1 VTDAVPSTADLL
13 VARLGDEHPGLR
25 FEDSSWTWDEV
36 VHEGARRAALARRL
50 RDPERPFHVGVLL
63 ENTPDY
69 VFWIVGAALAG
80 AAVVGINPTR
90 RGEELAHDVR
100 HTDCQLVVTDAAR
113 LDALAG
119 LDLGVA
125 DDRLLRVDDPLH
137 VALLDAEP
145 PLDPAAAATQVDP
158 LAPLLLLFTS
168 GSTGAP
174 KAVVCSQA
182 RFAGI
187 AASVPDTFGI
197 TRDDV
202 CYSAMPMFHGNALM
216 ASWAFA
222 LGTGATWAIRRRF
235 SASGFLPDVR
245 RFGATYFNYVGRS
258 LAYVLATPEQPDD
271 ADNALRLAFGT
282 EATDRDMAEFSRRFA
297 CPFAESYGSSEGQI
311 SIIKTP
317 DAPALSLGLPR
328 EGAEVMVV
336 DPETGVECP
345 RARLGEHGEL
355 LNGEAIGELVRTDPA
370 GFEGYYGNAEAT
382 AERLRD
388 GWYWSGDLAYRD
400 EHGWYYF
407 AGRGADWLRVDSENF
422 AAAPVE
428 RIIGR
433 HPDVLVPAVYPVPDV
448 RTGDQVMLALELVPG
463 ADFDAEAFDRF
474 LAEQPDLGTKWAP
487 RYVRIVEAMPLTG
500 TNKLDKKPLRALR
513 WHEPGP
519 VWWRPEVGDALEPLT
534 NDGRAALAEAFEQH
548 GRRHLLT

>member
-1 VTDAVPSTADLL
+1 
-13 VARLGDEHPGLR
+13 
-25 FEDSSWTWDEV
+25 
-36 VHEGARRAALARRL
+36 
-50 RDPERPFHVGVLL
+50 
-63 ENTPDY
+63 
-69 VFWIVGAALAG
+69 
-80 AAVVGINPTR
+80 
-90 RGEELAHDVR
+90 
-100 HTDCQLVVTDAAR
+100 
-113 LDALAG
+113 
-119 LDLGVA
+119 
-125 DDRLLRVDDPLH
+125 
-137 VALLDAEP
+137 
-145 PLDPAAAATQVDP
+145 
-158 LAPLLLLFTS
+158 
-168 GSTGAP
+168 
-174 KAVVCSQA
+174 VCSQA

-187 AASVPDTFGI
+187 AASVPETFGI

-271 ADNALRLAFGT
+271 ADNPLRLAFGT
-282 EATDRDMAEFSRRFA
+282 EATDRDMAEFTRRFG

-317 DAPALSLGLPR
+317 DAPPLSLGLPR

-336 DPETGVECP
+336 DPETGDECP
-345 RARLGEHGEL
+345 RAQLGEHGEL
-355 LNGEAIGELVRTDPA
+355 LNSEAIGELVRTDPA
-370 GFEGYYGNAEAT
+370 GFEGYYGNEAAT

-400 EHGWYYF
+400 EDGWYYF

-422 AAAPVE
+422 AASPIE
-428 RIIGR
+428 RIVGR
-433 HPDVLVPAVYPVPDV
+433 HPDVLVPAVYPVPDE

-463 ADFDAEAFDRF
+463 ATFDPEELDRF
-474 LAEQPDLGTKWAP
+474 LAEQPDLGTKWSP
-487 RYVRIVEAMPLTG
+487 RFVRVVEAMPLTG
-500 TNKLDKKPLRALR
+500 TNKLDKKPLRATR
-513 WHEPGP
+513 WDEGQ
-519 VWWRPEVGDALEPLT
+519 VWWRREVGEPLEPLT
-534 NDGRAALAEAFEQH
+534 GEGRAAIAEAFATN